1 MRVVHVVTQLG
12 TYGGERLV
20 AALAVAQRS
29 AGIDVSVVTIYDSPN
44 IDVGGV
50 PVYCAG
56 RRGHGARGGGI
67 LFFFRLTSLIRR
79 LRPDVVHTHLAHAKH
94 WGRLA
99 ALAAGARCIVHT
111 EHGNDF
117 SASFPRRALTRL
129 LHRRTPGIVAL
140 THAHAQRIA
149 RYEHVPA
156 DRIAVVPNGVALDV
170 GDAVTREE
178 ARRALGVPDGA
189 RAVLFLGRLD
199 RVKQPLHA
207 LAACALLPVELN
219 AHVYFARGRRRD
231 CSAGASSRLSYRYP
245 ASSARCRRRAQHV
258 AERSD
263 AALAGRGAMR
273 RRARRFDAVAG
284 GTRASCRR
292 GGKRRFPAPV
302 DRDGARSG
310 TPAHASR
317 DRRAS
322 RPPSALLDRAYR
334 RYVRSALRE
343 PRRLLRYCARMRPA
357 FPSIVDGTALDH
369 TGVPPAA
376 HVSLALGT
384 RTRE

>member
-219 AHVYFARGRRRD
+219 AHVYFAGEGPLRAEI
-231 CSAGASSRLSYRYP
+231 SAAADAEGIAARVHLLGYRTDTQLLLHAADAVLNTSQSEAMPLSLVEALCAGVPVVSTPWPGARELL
-245 ASSARCRRRAQHV
+245 A
-258 AERSD
+258 D
-263 AALAGRGAMR
+263 AAVSDDFQPPSIATALEAALRRTHRETDELPGLRARFSIERTAATYARLYENLAG
-273 RRARRFDAVAG
+273 
-284 GTRASCRR
+284 SCAT
-292 GGKRRFPAPV
+292 AP
-302 DRDGARSG
+302 G
-310 TPAHASR
+310 
-317 DRRAS
+317 
-322 RPPSALLDRAYR
+322 
-334 RYVRSALRE
+334 
-343 PRRLLRYCARMRPA
+343 
-357 FPSIVDGTALDH
+357 
-369 TGVPPAA
+369 
-376 HVSLALGT
+376 
-384 RTRE
+384 